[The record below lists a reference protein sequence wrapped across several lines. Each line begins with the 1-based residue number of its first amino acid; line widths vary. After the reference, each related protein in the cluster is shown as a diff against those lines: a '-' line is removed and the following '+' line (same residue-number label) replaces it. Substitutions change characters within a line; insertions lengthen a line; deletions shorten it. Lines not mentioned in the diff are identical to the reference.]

1 MIQSLG
7 ARADGF
13 PNLFVRTP
21 TLQGLDP
28 HPELPTPAHTA
39 IRVAESP
46 MSFAPRSPR
55 ENAFGETGGFDA
67 LFEEMVTSMPSN
79 RQQPTFA
86 QNLGFYA
93 GDLDKDFLEQL
104 QQPATT

>member
-13 PNLFVRTP
+13 PNLSARTP

-28 HPELPTPAHTA
+28 HPELPTPAHTT
-39 IRVAESP
+39 IRVPESP
-46 MSFAPRSPR
+46 MSFTPRSPR
-55 ENAFGETGGFDA
+55 ENAFGETGIFDA